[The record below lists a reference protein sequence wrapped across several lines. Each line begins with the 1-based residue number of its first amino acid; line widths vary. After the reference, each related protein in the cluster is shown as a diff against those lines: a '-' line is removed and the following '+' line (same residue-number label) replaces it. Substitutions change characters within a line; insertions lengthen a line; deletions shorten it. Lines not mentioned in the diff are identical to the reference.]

1 MPEGYGLYGGKG
13 WSTCAR
19 ASVNPARGTLRI
31 PSTVAKAVVA
41 SIDVCRRIGVP
52 SSPQRSHRF
61 QAPTVTAASHVCLGN
76 RDEGSY
82 RLETR
87 TTTLMVNIPEFRIA
101 GNFAKIE
108 SKKLNLNGRKI
119 KYKRLR
125 IAIPDRRR

>member
-52 SSPQRSHRF
+52 SSPQRSYRF
-61 QAPTVTAASHVCLGN
+61 QAPTVTAASHVCLGT
-76 RDEGSY
+76 
-82 RLETR
+82 ETK
-87 TTTLMVNIPEFRIA
+87 VRIA
-101 GNFAKIE
+101 SKLARRLLWLISQSFA
-108 SKKLNLNGRKI
+108 
-119 KYKRLR
+119 
-125 IAIPDRRR
+125 